1 MHGLASNTCGE
12 HCSRVQLRF
21 TYESDKLKM
30 IFLVQTYSTNQL
42 APVDLLTLERIAEI
56 WWRESMNKN
65 WSTLPS
71 MQTFVGQSHVPI

>member
-56 WWRESMNKN
+56 W
-65 WSTLPS
+65 
-71 MQTFVGQSHVPI
+71 